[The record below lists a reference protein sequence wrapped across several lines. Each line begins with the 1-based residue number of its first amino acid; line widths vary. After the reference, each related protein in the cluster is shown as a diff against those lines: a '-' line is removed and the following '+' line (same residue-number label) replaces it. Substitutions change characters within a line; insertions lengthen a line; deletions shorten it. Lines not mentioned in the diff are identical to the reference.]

1 MVVVPLHVISMVFA
15 KIHAEAAAEDRAAED
30 RAAED
35 RAAEDHAAEDHAA
48 EDLAVEDVDR
58 RRTIPAIFVHIKRLI
73 TITKSKFRF
82 FLSYHPHLTI

>member
-15 KIHAEAAAEDRAAED
+15 KILAEAAAED